1 MECLGCGCC
10 SRGRETEDNTR
21 PRSGEPRA
29 PSHEPR
35 ATSHEHTRRR
45 QTLRR
50 KIKTGRGHQG
60 GLPGGGGVFWARGT
74 PAWGREPRP
83 GPWGHCA
90 SPGLCGR
97 TPRPCRACSCRSP
110 PPPVSAS
117 RLPPDASAAGPQ
129 ANRTRKAP
137 SCSWGSANG
146 LHPARC
152 RPRRGRGA
160 PSSSPP
166 LPSHARRP
174 SESRDITASLRL
186 LVAAP
191 AHALRAAAW

>member
-1 MECLGCGCC
+1 MAAAPGGVRQRTTHAHGVE
-10 SRGRETEDNTR
+10 S
-21 PRSGEPRA
+21 PEPRA
-29 PSHEPR
+29 M
-35 ATSHEHTRRR
+35 SHEHTRRR

-83 GPWGHCA
+83 GPSGHCA

-110 PPPVSAS
+110 PPPAAS
-117 RLPPDASAAGPQ
+117 H
-129 ANRTRKAP
+129 RTRP
-137 SCSWGSANG
+137 RRDHRRTG
-146 LHPARC
+146 PARP
-152 RPRRGRGA
+152 RPAPGVQRTGCTQPAAAHVRGRGA

-166 LPSHARRP
+166 LPSHAQHP
-174 SESRDITASLRL
+174 SESRDVTASLRL

>member
-1 MECLGCGCC
+1 MAAAPGGVRQRTTHAHGVE
-10 SRGRETEDNTR
+10 S
-21 PRSGEPRA
+21 PEPRA
-29 PSHEPR
+29 PSPR
-35 ATSHEHTRRR
+35 ARQTETNAMEENKDGEGPPGRASWRRR
-45 QTLRR
+45 RFLGAGNSCVGEGATARALGALRLPR
-50 KIKTGRGHQG
+50 AVRPHPASLQG
-60 GLPGGGGVFWARGT
+60 LQLPLAT
-74 PAWGREPRP
+74 
-83 GPWGHCA
+83 
-90 SPGLCGR
+90 S
-97 TPRPCRACSCRSP
+97 T
-110 PPPVSAS
+110 S

-137 SCSWGSANG
+137 SCSWGSVNG

-174 SESRDITASLRL
+174 SESREVTASLRL